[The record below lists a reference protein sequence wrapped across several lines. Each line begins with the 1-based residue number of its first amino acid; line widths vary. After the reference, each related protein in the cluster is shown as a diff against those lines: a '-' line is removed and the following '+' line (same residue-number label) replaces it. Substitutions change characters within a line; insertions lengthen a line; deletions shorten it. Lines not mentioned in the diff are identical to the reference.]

1 MFPVFFDEAIDDVSR
16 SLIELLD
23 QIDVLDLIRDEED
36 EFDKIS
42 DAGKRVNNGDRC

>member
-36 EFDKIS
+36 EFDKYPML
-42 DAGKRVNNGDRC
+42 ARE